1 MKLKESFKK
10 LFSEEVDDQFSI
22 QLKAIIAHFE
32 YSIEDINSYEELT
45 KKEKSIISKEIFD
58 DICDQFSWLER
69 YPVMV
74 EVKDSTPASDAN

>member
-22 QLKAIIAHFE
+22 QFKAIIAHFE
-32 YSIEDINSYEELT
+32 YSIKDINSYEELT

-69 YPVMV
+69 YPIMV
-74 EVKDSTPASDAN
+74 EVEGSIPTSDTN

>member
-10 LFSEEVDDQFSI
+10 LFSEEVDVNNQFSI

-45 KKEKSIISKEIFD
+45 NKEKLIISKEIFD
-58 DICDQFSWLER
+58 DICD
-69 YPVMV
+69 
-74 EVKDSTPASDAN
+74 

>member
-10 LFSEEVDDQFSI
+10 LFSEEVNNQFSI

-45 KKEKSIISKEIFD
+45 NKEKLIISKEIFD
-58 DICDQFSWLER
+58 DICD
-69 YPVMV
+69 
-74 EVKDSTPASDAN
+74 